1 MILWYLILLP
11 FQCTA
16 LSDPRFCYLVDK
28 NHYSNWLNYWLSR
41 SPGETW
47 LGLCHAKIIVGIF
60 CPHGRGCR
68 SSPKSSTQ
76 SPTEAVK
83 HGSRRRGSAGTVC
96 TIWAQPRLR
105 QSTKTTYSPLPYGS
119 RDVANQTCPKY
130 LSTRSFKDEWCTGSN
145 NHLRSIDL
153 FRSMI
158 N

>member
-1 MILWYLILLP
+1 MHCTQSRGFSENFCDSMISHTTPVSVSSTQWSPLLLP
-11 FQCTA
+11 CIRNPLQQLAKLLIT
-16 LSDPRFCYLVDK
+16 LK
-28 NHYSNWLNYWLSR
+28 TNQKH
-41 SPGETW
+41 ETW
-47 LGLCHAKIIVGIF
+47 LGLCHAKIIMGIF

-105 QSTKTTYSPLPYGS
+105 QSTETTYSPLPYGS

-130 LSTRSFKDEWCTGSN
+130 VSTRSFKDE
-145 NHLRSIDL
+145 
-153 FRSMI
+153 
-158 N
+158 